1 MEEILNKIK
10 KHLEELNNKK
20 FVNNLFIILLISII
34 ALIGA
39 SIFTDKKEKT
49 LVPTNNLIQNVVHED
64 DYNIYLENKLAD
76 ILERL
81 DGVGEVNVMITFEDS
96 IESIPASNT
105 TKTIENTKE
114 VDAEGGT
121 REVNREDTNIQMVSS
136 SNNDKIV
143 VLKEVNPTV
152 KGVIVVAHGAE
163 DGEVKERLY
172 EAVKT
177 VLGVSGNK
185 VQVYSSK

>member
-1 MEEILNKIK
+1 MEEIINKIK

-20 FVNNLFIILLISII
+20 FINNLFIILLVSVIT
-34 ALIGA
+34 LIGV
-39 SIFTDKKEKT
+39 SILTDKKEIVST
-49 LVPTNNLIQNVVHED
+49 PSNNIIKDVRLDE
-64 DYNIYLENKLAD
+64 DYNVYLENKLAN
-76 ILERL
+76 ILAKL
-81 DGVGEVNVMITFEDS
+81 KGVGEVNVMITFEDS

-105 TKTIENTKE
+105 TKTTETTKE

-121 REVNREDTNIQMVSS
+121 REVNREDVNIQMVN
-136 SNNDKIV
+136 SNNDKEII

-152 KGVIVVAHGAE
+152 KGVIVVANGAE

-177 VLGVSGNK
+177 VLGISGNK
-185 VQVYSSK
+185 VQIYSSK